1 VTASPGIGN
10 RHGQPASDHLV
21 LGFLIAVTEVTA
33 LFDTVASMEQ
43 SQPLIVQVPRGG
55 EVARQ
60 VASQPPPSVERG
72 DVVVEHPATDSEGRL
87 EAIETG
93 QAVLTLPSPEALE
106 READEVRRVIGRA
119 GTGVEPILL
128 VLETGEELTEEQL
141 QIVLGAAAHTS
152 RAVILRVIADA

>member
-1 VTASPGIGN
+1 MSIP
-10 RHGQPASDHLV
+10 
-21 LGFLIAVTEVTA
+21 
-33 LFDTVASMEQ
+33 DTVARMKQ
-43 SQPLIVQVPRGG
+43 SQPLIVQIPRGG
-55 EVARQ
+55 EVDRQ
-60 VASQPPPSVERG
+60 MASQPPPSVEHG

-93 QAVLTLPSPEALE
+93 QALLTLPSPEALG
-106 READEVRRVIGRA
+106 READEVHRVIGRA
-119 GTGVEPILL
+119 GTGVQPILL

>member
-1 VTASPGIGN
+1 MASRP
-10 RHGQPASDHLV
+10 PA
-21 LGFLIAVTEVTA
+21 
-33 LFDTVASMEQ
+33 
-43 SQPLIVQVPRGG
+43 
-55 EVARQ
+55 
-60 VASQPPPSVERG
+60 SVERG

-87 EAIETG
+87 EAIDTG
-93 QAVLTLPSPEALE
+93 QVLLTLPSPEALG

-119 GTGVEPILL
+119 GTGVQPILL

>member
-1 VTASPGIGN
+1 
-10 RHGQPASDHLV
+10 
-21 LGFLIAVTEVTA
+21 
-33 LFDTVASMEQ
+33 MEQ

-55 EVARQ
+55 QVAGQ
-60 VASQPPPSVERG
+60 MASQPPPSVERG

-93 QAVLTLPSPEALE
+93 QALLTLPSPEALA
-106 READEVRRVIGRA
+106 READEVHRVIGQA
-119 GTGVEPILL
+119 GTGVEPILI